1 MFRYLLTCLRLLGM
15 YYEQAGWPAYTV
27 VLMLAAALSVAW
39 CVSFPVGLGILLF
52 GILAVPY
59 EAHRRTEEATSSL
72 ASVRLP
78 RNQAVTT
85 LYFCGL
91 GNSGTQMWRYI
102 PSSGYPGALG
112 LLLNPVCIEPYDAH
126 DFRRFN
132 VAQRGDVNHALEQ
145 VRAIMDGRP
154 HDRFILFGTS
164 RGAAVALQ
172 VALALSPAHM
182 NRVAFTVCEG
192 VFDSAP
198 AIMQA
203 RFSPLL
209 ARFLG
214 WILPKV
220 SEYDRE
226 HKYTPLWTADVFPF
240 IEHPVLIV
248 SSHKDVVVP
257 LEHTKRVYDALVRR
271 APKTELLVLK
281 ESPHSSYATWKDVDR
296 LAYAAKMQE
305 WVDKYV

>member
-27 VLMLAAALSVAW
+27 VLMLAAAFSVAW

-91 GNSGTQMWRYI
+91 GNSGTQMWRYM

-145 VRAIMDGRP
+145 VLAIMAARP

-172 VALALSPAHM
+172 VACTLHKEHID
-182 NRVAFTVCEG
+182 RVAFTVCEG

-198 AIMQA
+198 AIIQS
-203 RFSPLL
+203 RFSGLV
-209 ARFLG
+209 ARFLT
-214 WILPKV
+214 WALPRV
-220 SEYDRE
+220 TAYDTE
-226 HKYTPLWTADVFPF
+226 HTFTPLHAAKHF
-240 IEHPVLIV
+240 INTEHPVLLVTSLKDQVV
-248 SSHKDVVVP
+248 SP
-257 LEHTKRVYDALVRR
+257 EHTKRVYNALVQR
-271 APKTELLVLK
+271 APKAQLLTLC

-296 LAYAAKMQE
+296 LAYVGKMQE